1 MTTDFSN
8 FSYLPGSSVVAR
20 ERLIEDLVHP
30 AAGIAV
36 TPNGNGGVWIDRIVC
51 HGVNVEEAQALRDRV
66 LHGLQLVADQEHE
79 EEASRR
85 SFEHLKASG
94 LVAVGTAHIGAK
106 VISAGLGGKDD

>member
-8 FSYLPGSSVVAR
+8 FSYLPGSSEVPDP
-20 ERLIEDLVHP
+20 LIEDPVYP
-30 AAGIAV
+30 AAGVAV
-36 TPNGNGGVWIDRIVC
+36 TQNGNGGVWIDRIVC
-51 HGVNVEEAQALRDRV
+51 YGANVEEAQALRDRV
-66 LHGLQLVADQEHE
+66 LRGLQLVAEQEHE

-85 SFEHLKASG
+85 SFERLKAAG